1 MHVKAMDALMLDIPL
16 VSGLEVVVVVVVV
29 VAVSSTKV
37 NVSLPSSV

>member
-16 VSGLEVVVVVVVV
+16 VSGLEVVVVVV
-29 VAVSSTKV
+29 AVSSTKV

>member
-1 MHVKAMDALMLDIPL
+1 MHVRAMDALMLDIPL
-16 VSGLEVVVVVVVV
+16 VSGLVVVVVV